1 MPPRSAR
8 QLAGDAA
15 RLAADLD
22 RWHAAELAAAERGLA
37 GSPGG
42 GFQLGLFTDTGH
54 GTFRTL
60 EEARAMVDEEFRRR
74 REALA
79 TGYGVTDPAAPEPV
93 GCLLL
98 VAAR

>member
-1 MPPRSAR
+1 MPRGWPRTWT
-8 QLAGDAA
+8 AGTPLSSLPPSGGWPAA
-15 RLAADLD
+15 
-22 RWHAAELAAAERGLA
+22 
-37 GSPGG
+37 PGG

-60 EEARAMVDEEFRRR
+60 EEARAIVDEEFRRR

-98 VAAR
+98 VAAQ